1 MNRVV
6 VTGLGFVSSLGLR
19 SDDTWAAMLLGRTGL
34 GPLRHLS
41 VPGEPV
47 QIGAE
52 VDLPATLPPAR
63 RPSRC
68 LSLALLSLEEVLANA
83 GLDLDHGDPRR
94 RGVYQGAP
102 SSGLPAAEAYV
113 LERLAGRRGQAAE
126 AVWQTPNV
134 IADALAERLGAQ
146 GPRSTIMN
154 ACSSSLMALGQAWEA
169 IALGD
174 LDWALAGGAEALC
187 RTTYAGFSALKAMD
201 PKPCRPFSA
210 DRAGMNLGE
219 GSAQLLLECLDHAR
233 ARGARILGEVLGYGA
248 SMDAHHATAPHPEG
262 AGAAR
267 AMALALRTAHLLPG
281 EVDLV
286 SAHATATPANDAAE
300 CKAIR
305 TALGAA
311 AEKISVTASKSQ
323 FGHTLA
329 AAGAVGTAVALLA
342 LRDQVV
348 PPTLRLER
356 PDPACDLDCTPK
368 VARERRL
375 RAALVNAFAFGGN
388 NVSLALKRWEGE

>member
-19 SDDTWAAMLLGRTGL
+19 SDGTWAAMLLGRTGL

-68 LSLALLSLEEVLANA
+68 LSLALLSLEEVLATA

-219 GSAQLLLECLDHAR
+219 GSAQLLLESLDHAR